1 MVLYTLLALYVLIQF
16 YKYQFDLNLQGGY
29 QMYFS
34 AIVVTIIISL
44 FMHGRSF
51 LFHWKETAVRA
62 ERFQKESM
70 KSKYES
76 LKNQVNPHFLFN
88 SLNALTNLVY
98 EDRDQAAKFIKQ
110 LSQVYR
116 YVLDTRDQEVVAK
129 DDELEFLNSYLFLQ
143 QIRFENNLQVKI
155 ELQDVETH
163 FPPLVLQMLIEN
175 AIKHNV
181 VSTESPLVVQIY
193 GDNGFVIVENSLKK
207 KTVMKDESP
216 GVGLE
221 NIKMRYEFLS
231 SHKVLVE
238 QNGQSFMVKLPVIKL
253 TEK

>member
-1 MVLYTLLALYVLIQF
+1 LCSIF
-16 YKYQFDLNLQGGY
+16 G
-29 QMYFS
+29 
-34 AIVVTIIISL
+34 
-44 FMHGRSF
+44 
-51 LFHWKETAVRA
+51 
-62 ERFQKESM
+62 
-70 KSKYES
+70 
-76 LKNQVNPHFLFN
+76 
-88 SLNALTNLVY
+88 
-98 EDRDQAAKFIKQ
+98 AAKFIKQ